1 LTSAVN
7 RQRSTAN
14 EKSTTFIPLI
24 LLIETSS
31 PTATVALAGGG
42 SILSAEENPQPKDH
56 AAWLHPAIKRILE
69 QAGAKREELEAV
81 AVSAG
86 PGSYTGLRVG
96 MAAAKGICYA
106 LQIPLITVNT
116 LRLMAEAMAPLAR
129 KQKALICPMI
139 DARREEVFTAVY
151 SAGMEEILPPQ
162 ALILDKTSF
171 EQLLVDNLLIFTG
184 SGAEKWKILS
194 SSKNAVFFPQVD
206 VTETFM
212 HMSARYFAEKNWTEL
227 TASEPIYLKEFY
239 THAKI

>member
-1 LTSAVN
+1 M
-7 RQRSTAN
+7 
-14 EKSTTFIPLI
+14 I
-24 LLIETSS
+24 LLIDTSTEKAVIS
-31 PTATVALAGGG
+31 VVDMDKLVGFT
-42 SILSAEENPQPKDH
+42 EENPQPRDH

-69 QAGAKREELEAV
+69 QAGAGMKELEAV

-106 LQIPLITVNT
+106 LGIPLISVNT

-129 KQKALICPMI
+129 EQKALICPMI

-171 EQLLVDNLLIFTG
+171 EQILTDNLLIFTG

-194 SSKNAVFFPQVD
+194 SSKNAVFFPQTNVK
-206 VTETFM
+206 ESFM
-212 HMSARYFAEKNWTEL
+212 RISAQYFAERNWTEL
-227 TASEPIYLKEFY
+227 TGSEPIYLKEFH